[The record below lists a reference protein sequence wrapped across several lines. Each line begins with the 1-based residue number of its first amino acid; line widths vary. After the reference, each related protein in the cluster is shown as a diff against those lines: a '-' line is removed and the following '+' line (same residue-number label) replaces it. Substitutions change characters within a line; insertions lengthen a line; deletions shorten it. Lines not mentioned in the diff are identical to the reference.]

1 MGIVLA
7 IISPLGW
14 INEKVLGIGRAIG
27 VIAVA
32 AMVAAILIQVVFRY
46 VFNNA
51 LPWPDEAARF
61 CMLWMTGLMAPT
73 AFRRGGFVAIDM
85 LCNLLP
91 RTLGTLLNLFLL
103 TICLAVLLTAVKIGW
118 SEVTGF
124 GGRFATASLFV
135 PVSLDLSEWL
145 RVPRSWMMASMLVC
159 IVLLISVNIEL
170 ILRTLVALFGG
181 RDRLKPILT
190 SNTSGAE

>member
-32 AMVAAILIQVVFRY
+32 AMVVAILIQVVFRY

-91 RTLGTLLNLFLL
+91 RTFGTLLNLFLL

-190 SNTSGAE
+190 SSTSGAE